1 MHNVPFIFREEVV
14 GLLPSPQFGITHR
27 FDFDAI
33 PDDLWRAA
41 LEESWKNRPTLWT
54 TLYRRDGE
62 WYYDIT
68 HADKRYASSSTHLPM
83 AVDPSIEELKKS
95 DLRFLR
101 FCHFYF
107 QSADDE
113 YFRRFTPI
121 LIAHHLPSIKRFA
134 EFARPFVPHPRV
146 PQEFE
151 GDSRSNRLL
160 PIFDDYWAL

>member
-14 GLLPSPQFGITHR
+14 GLLPSPRFGISRR

-33 PDDLWRAA
+33 PDDLWRTA
-41 LEESWKNRPTLWT
+41 LEESWKKRPTLWT

-68 HADKRYASSSTHLPM
+68 HYDPLINGTIHHLPM

-101 FCHFYF
+101 FCHL
-107 QSADDE
+107 SADDE

-121 LIAHHLPSIKRFA
+121 LIALLLIICLQSRDSLSSPVHLYLIQECPLLT
-134 EFARPFVPHPRV
+134 RV
-146 PQEFE
+146 
-151 GDSRSNRLL
+151 
-160 PIFDDYWAL
+160 